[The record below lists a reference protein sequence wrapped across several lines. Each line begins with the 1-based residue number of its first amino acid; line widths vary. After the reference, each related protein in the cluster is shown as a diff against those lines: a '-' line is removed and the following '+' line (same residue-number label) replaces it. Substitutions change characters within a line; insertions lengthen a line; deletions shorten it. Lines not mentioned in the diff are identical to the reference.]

1 MHNWS
6 GSDLSTRFFSFACN
20 PIEQKRVLTNM
31 IFCIFK
37 LSILSY
43 LWL

>member
-20 PIEQKRVLTNM
+20 PIEQKRVLKNM
-31 IFCIFK
+31 ISVYSSLVF
-37 LSILSY
+37 
-43 LWL
+43 